1 MPTENSELHSP
12 VFPGVLILE
21 GHDLDNL
28 AKGTSAHAGV
38 AACGVLTWLP
48 GAKDNRIQNNILW

>member
-1 MPTENSELHSP
+1 M
-12 VFPGVLILE
+12 LILE

-28 AKGTSAHAGV
+28 AEETSAHDDV
-38 AACGVLTWLP
+38 ATYGVLTWFP